1 MSMGYSGRVFSGFS
15 WQTALRVAVV
25 GVGFGRIFFLAR
37 LLSPQDF
44 GTFAIVLIS
53 LGMLEATTETG
64 INLTIIQSKQPMAYF
79 VDSAWI
85 ISIIRGAI
93 ISLLMIVSS
102 SIFALIYHHPELT
115 LLIMLTATVPLIKGF
130 INPTIGAL
138 HKNFQ
143 FSTQVFFQFAR
154 YFAEACFAVLFVM
167 VWPSVWSLI
176 MALISSAVFEVI
188 ISMIFFH
195 PRPSGHFQPNRAK
208 EILHNSKLLTIQA
221 LLSYIVENADDIIV
235 GKTLGAYS
243 LGLYHNGYAL
253 THKLLYDSA
262 KSASYGLLPT
272 YAKLSED
279 EARLKRGLL
288 RSSLFF
294 GALLIIVFIFL
305 SLLARPFV
313 LIALGEKWLAIIPI
327 IGILALAALLH
338 SFAILLSTYLYATK
352 KYQGIT
358 VNLILQAVV
367 LIISAWVLSQQYG
380 LLGAA
385 WAVVVARLVGLP
397 ILIWAV
403 TKKRK
408 Q

>member
-1 MSMGYSGRVFSGFS
+1 MGYSARVFSGFS
-15 WQTALRVAVV
+15 WQTALRVAIV

-44 GTFAIVLIS
+44 GTFAIILIA

-64 INLTIIQSKQPMAYF
+64 INLTIIQSKQPVGYF
-79 VDSAWI
+79 VDSAWV

-93 ISLLMIVSS
+93 ISLLMVVLSS
-102 SIFALIYHHPELT
+102 LFALIYHQPELT
-115 LLIMLTATVPLIKGF
+115 LLIMFTATVPLIKGF

-143 FSTQVFFQFAR
+143 FSTQVFFQFTR

-167 VWPSVWSLI
+167 IWPSVWSLV
-176 MALISSAVFEVI
+176 MALICSAVFEVI
-188 ISMIFFH
+188 ISMVFFK
-195 PRPSGHFQPNRAK
+195 PRPSGRFQPNRAK

-221 LLSYIVENADDIIV
+221 LLSYIVENADDLIV

-272 YAKLSED
+272 YAKLSDD
-279 EARLKRGLL
+279 EARLKRGLF
-288 RSSLFF
+288 RSTLFF
-294 GALLIIVFIFL
+294 GTLLILGTIVVTIF
-305 SLLARPFV
+305 AQPIV
-313 LIALGEKWLAIIPI
+313 LIALGKKWLTIAPI
-327 IGILALAALLH
+327 IGVLAVAALLQ
-338 SFAILLSTYLYATK
+338 SFVSLFNTYLYATK
-352 KYQGIT
+352 KYHGIT
-358 VNLILQAVV
+358 VNLVLQVAVLV
-367 LIISAWVLSQQYG
+367 IATWVLSQQYG

-385 WAVVVARLVGLP
+385 WSIVLARLAGLP
-397 ILIWAV
+397 ILIRAV
-403 TKKRK
+403 TSKSK
-408 Q
+408 